1 MNNEWSTDELLDTV
15 KSYIDM
21 WYKQKLNIPFIKME
35 YYKNLYNKYGRST
48 SAFEYRMQNISYIFE
63 MCNLGWVNGLKPAK
77 HIGEKNI
84 KILEKM
90 IKENLTEKI
99 LLENFDKIVQG
110 ELKKE
115 IIPLPKGNKRPSISE
130 ITTHLFQRDP
140 KVKAWILK
148 QSNGKCE
155 LCKNNAPFIG
165 KDGFPYLEV
174 HHIKPLADGG
184 SDTINNTVALCPNC
198 HRMIHY
204 GQNQSEIVHKL
215 YKNIKRLIIE

>member
-1 MNNEWSTDELLDTV
+1 MNNEWTNEELLDTV

-21 WYKQKLNIPFIKME
+21 WHKQKLNVPFIKKD
-35 YYKNLYNKYGRST
+35 YYKNLYNKYGRSP

-63 MCNLGWVNGLKPAK
+63 ILNLGWVKGLKPAK
-77 HIGEKNI
+77 HIGEKNTQ
-84 KILEKM
+84 ILERM
-90 IKENLTEKI
+90 VKENLTEKI
-99 LLENFDKIVQG
+99 LLENFDKIVQN
-110 ELKKE
+110 ELKKDT
-115 IIPLPKGNKRPSISE
+115 IPLPNGNKHPSISE
-130 ITTHLFQRDP
+130 VTTHLFQRDP

-155 LCKNNAPFIG
+155 LCQNNAPFIG

-184 SDTINNTVALCPNC
+184 SDTIHNTVALCPNC

-204 GQNQSEIVHKL
+204 GQNQNEIIQKL
-215 YKNIKRLIIE
+215 YTSIKRLIIE